1 MADGQTPLT
10 QAERDS
16 MLAQLGGGLYPA
28 ATAGAKRTTLSQL
41 LDPELLTA
49 IGVISPDYLSQAL
62 QSYVDTE
69 TATQLSEVLK
79 DYDSKVAKVESKYR
93 PPVFVS
99 AADQNLRALAASDPN
114 LADAIA
120 GIQQGVLD
128 ADAYADTLTDEV
140 VRSNVK
146 AFGRDWSR
154 YQQDLL
160 EFQTIDLPQ
169 YNQEIMELGDRPTA
183 ESLGITRESLK
194 AQFAKDM
201 GIPGLA
207 LLPDPGE
214 TYKIDPAE
222 MRQFRKPT
230 QAGTD
235 MRLFESMLAAGA
247 GRDIPRSAT
256 PRLTNV
262 SAPKPRILEGDPMG
276 RTVDTPG
283 FGRGT
288 EGVPPVQRPRPAGY
302 VAPSLERDLARYAMQ
317 DYESLMVDAM
327 LREQQMA
334 AKGRTPFEDALRQ
347 AQIFARRTR

>member
-28 ATAGAKRTTLSQL
+28 ATAGVKRTTLSQL

-69 TATQLSEVLK
+69 TATQLSEALK

-146 AFGRDWSR
+146 AFGRDWSN

-169 YNQEIMELGDRPTA
+169 YNQEKAELGDPPTA

-235 MRLFESMLAAGA
+235 MRLFESMLMSGA

-256 PRLTNV
+256 PRLTNI

-302 VAPSLERDLARYAMQ
+302 VAPSLERDLARYAQQ

-347 AQIFARRTR
+347 AQIFARRTK